1 MYSLIELL
9 RHTVPTLR
17 SIKLLFI
24 VLIQC
29 ILDTVMLHQLYMFFQ
44 NLEIGKLEARSAY
57 IVISAIIIANVVRP
71 IVLSYG
77 QFVVEQIR
85 VNCQEQLAINISTQ
99 PENNE
104 KVMFIVNEID
114 NLTNT
119 LLYSLSNALIT
130 AFVSSF
136 VLCYL
141 LYSQPTVAFFSMSAV
156 LIGYLVSFLVTSP
169 ILKKQA
175 KQKITYNKLRI
186 SKLLDIQNLN
196 WFINGMGLW
205 DPFIEIF
212 QKESSRL
219 AKVYQRSYVI
229 SQLPRFAVEAIIL
242 SGIVTLAYFLG
253 KGNEKTLSIFA
264 LLGLSAL
271 KILPGVQAVF
281 FVVANLKYQNN
292 TLGIINGIF
301 KKKIKVTSK
310 SRRRIDKIHL
320 NGLNLNEI
328 DNVHSSKILD
338 DSYFLGDV
346 VKVSGRSGIGKSTF
360 LKTIILQKNEKIIF
374 YDGEECVNEA
384 VKISYMDQ
392 INYIITGDAIVN
404 VKAFNTKHDEEI
416 RGVVNKLGIS
426 NLLKIKDLGEAS
438 GGEKQRIN
446 FARAIL
452 ADANVVI
459 LDEPFSALDAAS
471 ISILKQFVSKNRKNK
486 IIFYVSHGVDFDDVN
501 KEINLDDA

>member
-9 RHTVPTLR
+9 RYTVPTLR
-17 SIKLLFI
+17 GIKLLFI

-99 PENNE
+99 PEKNE

-141 LYSQPTVAFFSMSAV
+141 FYSQPTVAFFSMSAV

-186 SKLLDIQNLN
+186 SKLIDIQNLN

-212 QKESSRL
+212 QNESSRL

-253 KGNEKTLSIFA
+253 KEM
-264 LLGLSAL
+264 
-271 KILPGVQAVF
+271 
-281 FVVANLKYQNN
+281 
-292 TLGIINGIF
+292 
-301 KKKIKVTSK
+301 KKLC
-310 SRRRIDKIHL
+310 R
-320 NGLNLNEI
+320 
-328 DNVHSSKILD
+328 
-338 DSYFLGDV
+338 FLRY
-346 VKVSGRSGIGKSTF
+346 SGFR
-360 LKTIILQKNEKIIF
+360 
-374 YDGEECVNEA
+374 
-384 VKISYMDQ
+384 
-392 INYIITGDAIVN
+392 
-404 VKAFNTKHDEEI
+404 H
-416 RGVVNKLGIS
+416 
-426 NLLKIKDLGEAS
+426 
-438 GGEKQRIN
+438 
-446 FARAIL
+446 
-452 ADANVVI
+452 
-459 LDEPFSALDAAS
+459 
-471 ISILKQFVSKNRKNK
+471 
-486 IIFYVSHGVDFDDVN
+486 
-501 KEINLDDA
+501 